1 MDSLLGYDQYMPH
14 GMCLLWEPWL
24 VMLWAG
30 SDLMIFTAYMALP
43 LAIVMVLR
51 KRPDLTHRGLV
62 SLFAGF
68 ILLCGITHAMGIVT
82 LWYPIYPFTGAVK
95 LATGLVSMAT
105 AVVFFRLIPIFVR
118 IPTPDRHDEVI
129 AKLEVTLADLSRA
142 RDELESRVR
151 QRTDELKDANLR
163 LVHTAR
169 DAVQRSRNLIQVV
182 SSLTRPGVE
191 VNEYP
196 ENFLRE
202 LRGRI
207 NALAIATSTVMEH
220 GDSTRAS
227 LERVV
232 RRQVEPLFA
241 NPAQQLNT
249 EGPVIEVG
257 AQGAQQVSLVAW
269 ELGSRFAHM
278 SRSKQSRGRITVTW
292 AVTTEPEKDDMLT
305 LEWRE
310 TFGVQGKNGEDQAL
324 EGDGTLTPEP
334 LPEFSEA
341 LLTRIVPHLLSGKGR
356 IEIAPS
362 TFIYRLTCPVTALDN
377 SRNAD
382 AHMAVG
388 DENAWDGRLLGKA

>member
-1 MDSLLGYDQYMPH
+1 MNTMFGYDQYMPH

-43 LAIVMVLR
+43 LAIIMVLR
-51 KRPDLTHRGLV
+51 KRPDLAHRGLV

-105 AVVFFRLIPIFVR
+105 AIVFFRLIPIFVR
-118 IPTPDRHDEVI
+118 IPTPDKHEEVI

-151 QRTDELKDANLR
+151 QRTGELKEANTR
-163 LVHTAR
+163 LAYTAR

-241 NPAQQLNT
+241 NPAQQLST
-249 EGPVIEVG
+249 EGPMINVG

-269 ELGSRFAHM
+269 ELASRFAHM
-278 SRSKQSRGRITVTW
+278 GRSKQARGRIAVTW
-292 AVTTEPEKDDMLT
+292 AITREEGKQDELT

-310 TFGVQGKNGEDQAL
+310 TFGGHSEEDHAIG
-324 EGDGTLTPEP
+324 GDGTLTPEP

-356 IEIAPS
+356 IEIAPA
-362 TFIYRLTCPVTALDN
+362 TFIYRLTCPLIALDN
-377 SRNAD
+377 SRNPD
-382 AHMAVG
+382 AQLPEEDDH
-388 DENAWDGRLLGKA
+388 EWERKLLGGV